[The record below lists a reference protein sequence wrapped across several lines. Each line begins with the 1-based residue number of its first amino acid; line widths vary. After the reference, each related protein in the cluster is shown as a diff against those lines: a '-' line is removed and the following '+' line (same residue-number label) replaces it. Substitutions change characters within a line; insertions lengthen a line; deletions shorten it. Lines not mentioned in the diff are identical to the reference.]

1 MNSASDNCAKLGLG
15 RRVAPSDSLP
25 TRSSLLGRLR
35 NLGDGI
41 SWQRFFDTY
50 WYLLYNVAR
59 KSGLSESDAE
69 EVVQETIISV
79 ARKIPDFQYDPAK
92 GSFKQWLL
100 LIARRRIQDQLRRH
114 YRTRRSDDAAFE
126 HLPNQETAPPQA
138 PDAQFDAVWEQ
149 EWRENILRSALERL
163 SQRVNPKHY
172 QVFEHCVMQKL
183 PAPAVARMLNL
194 NAAQVYLAKHRMTL
208 AVKRTMAE
216 IEAEFDRASSGAI

>member
-1 MNSASDNCAKLGLG
+1 MNSASENSAPLGLV
-15 RRVAPSDSLP
+15 RPVAPSDSLP

-35 NLGDGI
+35 DLGDEV
-41 SWQRFFDTY
+41 SWRRFFDTY

-69 EVVQETIISV
+69 EVVQETVISV
-79 ARKIPDFQYDPAK
+79 ARKMPDFQYDSAK

-100 LIARRRIQDQLRRH
+100 LIARRRIQDQLRRQ
-114 YRTRRSDDAAFE
+114 YRTMRSDHAAFE
-126 HLPNQETAPPQA
+126 HLPNEETAPPQA

-172 QVFEHCVMQKL
+172 QVFEHCVMQKM
-183 PAPAVARMLNL
+183 PVSAVAHMLNL

-216 IEAEFDRASSGAI
+216 IEGEFARASSRRT

>member
-1 MNSASDNCAKLGLG
+1 MPG
-15 RRVAPSDSLP
+15 DSLP

-35 NLGDGI
+35 DLDDEV
-41 SWQRFFDTY
+41 SWRRFFDTY

-69 EVVQETIISV
+69 EVVQETVISV

-114 YRTRRSDDAAFE
+114 YRTMRNDHAAFE

-138 PDAQFDAVWEQ
+138 PDKQFDAVWEQ
-149 EWRENILRSALERL
+149 EWRDNILRSALERL

-172 QVFEHCVMQKL
+172 QVFELCVMQRQ
-183 PAPAVARMLNL
+183 PVSAVAHMLNL
-194 NAAQVYLAKHRMTL
+194 NAGQVYLAKHRMTL

-216 IEAEFDRASSGAI
+216 IEAEFARVLGRRT